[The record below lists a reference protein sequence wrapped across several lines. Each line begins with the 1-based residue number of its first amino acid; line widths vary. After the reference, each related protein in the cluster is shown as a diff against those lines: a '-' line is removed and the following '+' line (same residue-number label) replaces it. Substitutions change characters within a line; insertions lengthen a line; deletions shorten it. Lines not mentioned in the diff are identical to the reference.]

1 MRQDNR
7 DRRAEKFSEKLLD
20 DALSN
25 HHGAEPEDGLED
37 RVLAN
42 LRRQPRAA
50 RLGSWNPAPAI
61 VAAAIVLALFAV
73 DHLGWRPAVPDVA
86 LSGADERRGGDDST
100 LTSWQAQAGERK
112 LTVGSARLVKS
123 FAGPPSSSRRR
134 DLALNL
140 SSRRTDEL
148 AESGLRL
155 EEVRITE
162 LRLDDI
168 VIGNNERQE

>member
-1 MRQDNR
+1 MREDNR
-7 DRRAEKFSEKLLD
+7 NRRAEKFSEKLLD
-20 DALSN
+20 AALSN
-25 HHGAEPEDGLED
+25 HHGVEPEDGLED

-50 RLGSWNPAPAI
+50 RSGSWNPAPAI
-61 VAAAIVLALFAV
+61 IAAAIVLALFAV
-73 DHLGWRPAVPDVA
+73 DHLGRRPAVPDDA
-86 LSGADERRGGDDST
+86 LSGAGARRGGDDST

-112 LTVGSARLVKS
+112 VRIGGVRFVKAFSA
-123 FAGPPSSSRRR
+123 PPSSPRRR

-140 SSRRTDEL
+140 NSRRTDEL

>member
-1 MRQDNR
+1 MREDKR
-7 DRRAEKFSEKLLD
+7 TRRAEKFSEKLLD
-20 DALSN
+20 AALSN
-25 HHGAEPEDGLED
+25 HHGAEPEDGLAD

-50 RLGSWNPAPAI
+50 RSVSWNPAPAI
-61 VAAAIVLALFAV
+61 IAAAIVLALFAV
-73 DHLGWRPAVPDVA
+73 DHLGQRPAVPDVA
-86 LSGADERRGGDDST
+86 LSGADARCGGDDST
-100 LTSWQAQAGERK
+100 LTSRQAQAGERK
-112 LTVGSARLVKS
+112 LTAGDVRLVKA
-123 FAGPPSSSRRR
+123 FAAPPSSPRRR

-140 SSRRTDEL
+140 NSRRADEL

-162 LRLDDI
+162 IRLDDI

>member
-1 MRQDNR
+1 MREDN
-7 DRRAEKFSEKLLD
+7 RRAEKFSEKLLD
-20 DALSN
+20 AALSN

-50 RLGSWNPAPAI
+50 RSGLWNPAPAI
-61 VAAAIVLALFAV
+61 IAAAIVLALFAV
-73 DHLGWRPAVPDVA
+73 DHLGRRPAVPDIA
-86 LSGADERRGGDDST
+86 LSEADARRGGDDSIR
-100 LTSWQAQAGERK
+100 TSWQAQADERK
-112 LTVGSARLVKS
+112 LTAGGVRLVKA
-123 FAGPPSSSRRR
+123 FAAPPSSPRRR

-140 SSRRTDEL
+140 NSRRANEL
-148 AESGLRL
+148 VESGLRL

-162 LRLDDI
+162 IRLDDI